1 MNGANLTEQDRDIL
15 FRNARTFSYWLDRP
29 VDEKKLQELYDLM
42 KYCPTA
48 ANSNPL
54 RIVFVKTKEA
64 KERLRPALNEGNVE
78 KTMKAPVTAI
88 LAYDMEFYESLPRLY
103 PQVDAKSWFEGHD
116 DLIKASAILNS
127 SLQIGYFILAARGCG
142 LDCGPMAGFD
152 NETVDDEFFAKNTIK
167 SSLLCNLGYGDK
179 SRLHT
184 RNPRFTFEE
193 VCKVI

>member
-1 MNGANLTEQDRDIL
+1 MNGNSLTEQDKDLL
-15 FRNARTFSYWLDRP
+15 FRNARTFSHWLEKP
-29 VDEKKLQELYDLM
+29 VEDKTLKDIYELM

-54 RIVFVKTKEA
+54 RIVFVAGKDA
-64 KERLRPALNEGNVE
+64 KARLKPALNEANVE

-88 LAYDMEFYESLPRLY
+88 LAYDMEFYEALPRLY

-116 DLIKASAILNS
+116 DLIKSSALLNS
-127 SLQIGYFILAARGCG
+127 SLQIGYFIMAARGCG

-152 NETVDDEFFAKNTIK
+152 NVMVDEEFFAKNTIK
-167 SSLLCNLGYGDK
+167 SNILCNLGYGDK

-184 RNPRFTFEE
+184 RNPRFAFEE
-193 VCKVI
+193 VCKIL